1 MTTCRE
7 PNGFYHAGAN
17 PHFETIVINH
27 FKEIVICHIEKR
39 VNFAIFD
46 WEQRLVLGFIRDF
59 ERIIISDLPSVSPC
73 IQEGKFTVV
82 NPYLCDAAPCVGI
95 STNPALNDSCTAG
108 IFILLCND

>member
-17 PHFETIVINH
+17 PHFERKVI
-27 FKEIVICHIEKR
+27 FISKRELSVISKR
-39 VNFAIFD
+39 EFWGAIFD

-73 IQEGKFTVV
+73 IQEAKFTVV
-82 NPYLCDAAPCVGI
+82 NP
-95 STNPALNDSCTAG
+95 
-108 IFILLCND
+108 